1 MRRIPAATTCAMIA
15 AMMTTAACGDR
26 SAVAEIESTAPVE
39 AASAPTATTTRSE
52 PVEPE
57 VPEEPKIAIERWDQP
72 DLKKIRYIK
81 VTDQEGCVWWTPL
94 VPGEDADAPYPV
106 LAKSKPICRNQEQ
119 SPDGA
124 VEWMTREEADE
135 AIAEGNARVA
145 PESLLASIKEKEDAD
160 EEEARADEEAR
171 AAKDAEDYRRRRDE
185 EVRRKHAADAAA
197 AARRRPVITTTGKM
211 AFPMGGNM
219 AMTTDG
225 KMAIVTSGMA
235 IPVN

>member
-1 MRRIPAATTCAMIA
+1 MRRILTATTCVMIA
-15 AMMTTAACGDR
+15 AMMTTSACRDR
-26 SAVAEIESTAPVE
+26 SAVAEVETAAPVE
-39 AASAPTATTTRSE
+39 SAPAPRVAPAPSE

-94 VPGEDADAPYPV
+94 VPGEDVDAPYPV

-119 SPDGA
+119 SPDGV
-124 VEWMTREEADE
+124 VEWMTREDADE
-135 AIAEGNARVA
+135 AIAEGNARIA
-145 PESLLASIKEKEDAD
+145 PKSLLASIEEKEQAD
-160 EEEARADEEAR
+160 EEEARADEERR

-225 KMAIVTSGMA
+225 KMAIVTGGMA

>member
-1 MRRIPAATTCAMIA
+1 MGRIPTATTCAMIA
-15 AMMTTAACGDR
+15 AMMTTAACR
-26 SAVAEIESTAPVE
+26 NHSAVAEVETTAPVE
-39 AASAPTATTTRSE
+39 NAPSPRVAPTPSE

-72 DLKKIRYIK
+72 DLEKIRYIK

-106 LAKSKPICRNQEQ
+106 LAKSRPICRNQEQ
-119 SPDGA
+119 SPDGE
-124 VEWMTREEADE
+124 VEYMTRAEADE
-135 AIAEGNARVA
+135 AIAKGNARVA
-145 PESLLASIKEKEDAD
+145 PDSLLASIKEKEDAE
-160 EEEARADEEAR
+160 EEEARADEERR

-225 KMAIVTSGMA
+225 KMAIMTGGMA